1 MENRTEDW
9 SGGEGGSGKEGAI
22 LPIVL
27 VLTRNDDQGV
37 DNDDGKQQK
46 DGGTI

>member
-9 SGGEGGSGKEGAI
+9 SRGGSGKEGAI

-27 VLTRNDDQGV
+27 VSTRNDDHGV
-37 DNDDGKQQK
+37 GNEDGRQQK
-46 DGGTI
+46 EGGTI